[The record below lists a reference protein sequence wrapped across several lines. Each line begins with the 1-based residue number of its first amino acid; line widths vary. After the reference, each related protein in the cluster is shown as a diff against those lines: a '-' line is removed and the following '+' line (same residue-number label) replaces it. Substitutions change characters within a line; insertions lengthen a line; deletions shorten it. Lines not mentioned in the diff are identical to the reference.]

1 MFVNINGKSDLVRDL
16 KSGAIV
22 NVSSTEYENYMSNRK
37 RNLHLQQQIKQQD
50 VEIQEIKDDIKDIK
64 QLLLKLLEAEK

>member
-16 KSGAIV
+16 ESGAIV
-22 NVSSTEYENYMSNRK
+22 NVSSTEYENYMNNRK
-37 RNLHLQQQIKQQD
+37 RNSHLQQQIKQQD

>member
-16 KSGAIV
+16 ESGAIV
-22 NVSSTEYENYMSNRK
+22 NVSSTEYENYMNNRK
-37 RNLHLQQQIKQQD
+37 RNLHLQQKINQQD
-50 VEIQEIKDDIKDIK
+50 AEIQEIRNDIKDIK

>member
-16 KSGAIV
+16 ESGAIV